1 MVIIK
6 LRQAAA
12 SPHLNTMYAVND

>member
-12 SPHLNTMYAVND
+12 SPHLNTMHAVND

>member
-6 LRQAAA
+6 LRQTAA
-12 SPHLNTMYAVND
+12 SPHLNTMHAVND